1 MFWFSFSFCV
11 SLNAGSSCVDELDS
25 VLSSSSFF
33 VCYRYLFACCVV
45 VRARFSTV
53 FFRLYVI
60 VRVHLLEAFIYFEAC
75 ICSAAGVRVD
85 KILMHASGHRP
96 SASDPDPSSRLNPCH
111 LISICHDLSSDMWR
125 QALRRLPRAARAR
138 TEPTL
143 PRQVALACSWG
154 AAACPLCQGDFVEC
168 LLSILPFHR
177 CRSIGRC
184 G

>member
-1 MFWFSFSFCV
+1 MFWFSFSFSFSFCV
-11 SLNAGSSCVDELDS
+11 SLKACCVDELCN
-25 VLSSSSFF
+25 VLSVCSCF
-33 VCYRYLFACCVV
+33 VCYRYLSVYCVV
-45 VRARFSTV
+45 VRARFFV
-53 FFRLYVI
+53 CW
-60 VRVHLLEAFIYFEAC
+60 RVLCDSVCASAGSFEAC

-85 KILMHASGHRP
+85 KILMHSSDHRP

-111 LISICHDLSSDMWR
+111 LILICHDLSSTIWR

-138 TEPTL
+138 TEPT
-143 PRQVALACSWG
+143 PPPQVASACSWG
-154 AAACPLCQGDFVEC
+154 AAAFPLCQGGFVEC